1 MDQQQSASS
10 SRRMRGPR
18 PPAPQSPS
26 DSPEGSP
33 PPTTKASQQTKPKP
47 TRRKRGN
54 NQHGDSKSAREKVDF
69 ILQTIRGQHL
79 SFEDFLT
86 LYVTTKKEW
95 NTPDQGERAATRAA
109 KLARILQE
117 DKVVECIAPHM
128 SDSKW
133 LSAASLAKELEDLKG
148 RKDRKLPAEEL
159 DYRDAVAAMGQYVPS
174 IQALVKE
181 LLGLP
186 ATQDLSKPMLR
197 RISLI
202 SSMLL
207 RIRHPRSGNQFA
219 MQLGVYLQS
228 QGVKRRVLAVL
239 ARLGICGYP
248 KSIYRCNR
256 MLYDLAAGRI
266 KAFGR
271 SNLTHGVFDNLDYF
285 ARVGQH
291 GFGRRDVLK
300 HVTTAKWFKSIEV
313 PRSGLKKELF
323 REDRPLQLQDIL
335 DGPGNRHDA

>member
-1 MDQQQSASS
+1 
-10 SRRMRGPR
+10 
-18 PPAPQSPS
+18 
-26 DSPEGSP
+26 
-33 PPTTKASQQTKPKP
+33 
-47 TRRKRGN
+47 
-54 NQHGDSKSAREKVDF
+54 
-69 ILQTIRGQHL
+69 
-79 SFEDFLT
+79 
-86 LYVTTKKEW
+86 
-95 NTPDQGERAATRAA
+95 
-109 KLARILQE
+109 
-117 DKVVECIAPHM
+117 M
-128 SDSKW
+128 SDGKW

-148 RKDRKLPAEEL
+148 RKEFGSWDRKLPAEEL
-159 DYRDAVAAMGQYVPS
+159 DYRDAVAAIGQYVPS

-202 SSMLL
+202 S
-207 RIRHPRSGNQFA
+207 R
-219 MQLGVYLQS
+219 VYLQS

-239 ARLGICGYP
+239 AGLGICGYP

-256 MLYDLAAGRI
+256 MLHDLAAGRI

-271 SNLTHGVFDNLDYF
+271 SNLTYGVFDNLDYF

-323 REDRPLQLQDIL
+323 REDRPL
-335 DGPGNRHDA
+335 